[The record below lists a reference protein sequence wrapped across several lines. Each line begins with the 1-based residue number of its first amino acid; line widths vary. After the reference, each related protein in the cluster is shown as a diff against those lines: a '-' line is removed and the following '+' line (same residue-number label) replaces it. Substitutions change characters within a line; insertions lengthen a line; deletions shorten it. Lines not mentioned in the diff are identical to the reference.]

1 MSSIRREL
9 GKDEWPQAL
18 DHGSFR
24 ALKPFGAQSYTEK
37 LGFRAETEA
46 SGRSMCLNAAWK
58 QDPTEI
64 FSELTLEPVAAASLG
79 QVYRGRLRSNGK
91 EVAIKVQRPG
101 LKETLL
107 LDMYIFRRLSELLNG
122 WARRHLGCNVT
133 LVVDEFAVKL
143 WEEANYQQEAQ
154 NAVAFAKNFR
164 EDASVKI
171 PEVRAIE

>member
-1 MSSIRREL
+1 MSIIRREL

-46 SGRSMCLNAAWK
+46 SGRSMCPNAAWK

-64 FSELTLEPVAAASLG
+64 FSELTPEPVAAASLG
-79 QVYRGRLRSNGK
+79 QVYRGRLWSGK
-91 EVAIKVQRPG
+91 EVAVKVQRPG

-122 WARRHLGCNVT
+122 WARRHLGCNMT
-133 LVVDEFAVKL
+133 LVVDEFAAKL
-143 WEEANYQQEAQ
+143 WEEANYEQEAQ

-171 PEVRAIE
+171 PEVRAME